1 MLRELGRGRFNFTE
15 LGRWWGSNPALRREE
30 EIDILAYNEGG
41 QNAVFG
47 ECKWRNAKT
56 GVDVF
61 ADLVRK
67 SELFHQ
73 FKNKQYILFSKAGF
87 GPALT
92 KTTRQD
98 LFLVRPESMF

>member
-1 MLRELGRGRFNFTE
+1 MFVGRERELETLEGYYAQPGFNFTD

-30 EIDILAYNEGG
+30 EIDIMAYNGDE
-41 QNAVFG
+41 QSAIFG

-73 FKNKQYILFSKAGF
+73 FK
-87 GPALT
+87 
-92 KTTRQD
+92 
-98 LFLVRPESMF
+98 